1 MNHEY
6 YLTFVIL
13 RKAGRI
19 GRLWPVNN
27 GYLLAPLEA
36 VVGVNDYSL
45 AEFISSEKLLNL
57 LDELSGL
64 RIEKK
69 SAGREF
75 MKEERKVG

>member
-1 MNHEY
+1 MTHEH

-27 GYLLAPLEA
+27 GFLLAPCSA
-36 VVGVNDYSL
+36 TIGVDDYTL
-45 AEFISSEKLLNL
+45 AEFISEDNLLKL

-64 RIEKK
+64 RVEKK
-69 SAGREF
+69 GVGKEFLKLNEKAG
-75 MKEERKVG
+75 